1 MFKNYFKVAFRN
13 LIRHS
18 TFSIINIIG
27 LAIGIACTM
36 LIMMWVFDELT
47 FDKFHKNADNIY
59 RINTELKFGGIDSD
73 MPLSSDMM
81 GPCLKQDYPQIQE
94 FTRIYSFNPIK
105 LIKRGTTFIKEF
117 GIFYADSTFF
127 KVFSFPAIAGN
138 TQTALNEP
146 NSVVITESIAKKY
159 FGGSNAV
166 GKIIETNESKN
177 AFYKVTAVIRDIPQN
192 SHFTFNFLLPARNL
206 DYQWGNY
213 SSTNFFTYLLLKDGT
228 DYKSFENNLEQYT
241 VKYMWPYLQK
251 LINVNSKS
259 EFEKAGNRIKHTLIP
274 MTKIH
279 LYSNRQYELGANGNI
294 QYVYILSFI
303 ALFILLIACV
313 NFMNLTTARSSG
325 RALEVGVRK
334 VLGSERENLIMQFL
348 TESTL
353 LAYLSILI
361 AMVMVYFL
369 LPLFNS
375 ISGKTLGLNNLLTLP
390 LLSTILFLPL
400 IVGIFAGIYPALFL
414 SGFKPIQV
422 LKGKLIAGRKGVG
435 LRSALVVFQF
445 SASIILIIS
454 TIIIYSQLNYEQNK
468 NLGYKK
474 DQILIINDTYALKN
488 NIDAFKTEIQKIPGV
503 STASI
508 SNFLPVPSAR
518 SGQTFFQDPTLD
530 VKNGFNMQKW
540 SIDYDYINLLG
551 MEIIKGR
558 NFSKEYGTD
567 SSAMIVNEEAVKQLG
582 LRDPIGLNLYYTDGS
597 SANKLI
603 SYKIIGV
610 VRNFH
615 YESFKQQI
623 GPLCFILGTN
633 TGSCSFKINS
643 KNITAILDQA
653 EAKWK
658 SMAPDM
664 PFSYRFM
671 DESFNELYKSE
682 RNIGLTA
689 LAASLFA
696 VFVACLGLFGLSSFM
711 AQQKTKEI
719 GIRKTLGASIY
730 SILLLLLKDF
740 LKWLILANIIAWP
753 VSYYFMNKWLQEYAY
768 RIQMRLWIFFL
779 SGVVALVIALLT
791 VGFQAVKA
799 AIANPIEAL
808 RYE

>member
-1 MFKNYFKVAFRN
+1 
-13 LIRHS
+13 
-18 TFSIINIIG
+18 
-27 LAIGIACTM
+27 
-36 LIMMWVFDELT
+36 
-47 FDKFHKNADNIY
+47 
-59 RINTELKFGGIDSD
+59 
-73 MPLSSDMM
+73 
-81 GPCLKQDYPQIQE
+81 
-94 FTRIYSFNPIK
+94 
-105 LIKRGTTFIKEF
+105 
-117 GIFYADSTFF
+117 
-127 KVFSFPAIAGN
+127 
-138 TQTALNEP
+138 
-146 NSVVITESIAKKY
+146 
-159 FGGSNAV
+159 
-166 GKIIETNESKN
+166 
-177 AFYKVTAVIRDIPQN
+177 
-192 SHFTFNFLLPARNL
+192 
-206 DYQWGNY
+206 
-213 SSTNFFTYLLLKDGT
+213 
-228 DYKSFENNLEQYT
+228 
-241 VKYMWPYLQK
+241 
-251 LINVNSKS
+251 
-259 EFEKAGNRIKHTLIP
+259 
-274 MTKIH
+274 
-279 LYSNRQYELGANGNI
+279 
-294 QYVYILSFI
+294 
-303 ALFILLIACV
+303 
-313 NFMNLTTARSSG
+313 
-325 RALEVGVRK
+325 
-334 VLGSERENLIMQFL
+334 
-348 TESTL
+348 
-353 LAYLSILI
+353 
-361 AMVMVYFL
+361 
-369 LPLFNS
+369 
-375 ISGKTLGLNNLLTLP
+375 
-390 LLSTILFLPL
+390 
-400 IVGIFAGIYPALFL
+400 
-414 SGFKPIQV
+414 
-422 LKGKLIAGRKGVG
+422 
-435 LRSALVVFQF
+435 
-445 SASIILIIS
+445 
-454 TIIIYSQLNYEQNK
+454 
-468 NLGYKK
+468 
-474 DQILIINDTYALKN
+474 
-488 NIDAFKTEIQKIPGV
+488 
-503 STASI
+503 
-508 SNFLPVPSAR
+508 
-518 SGQTFFQDPTLD
+518 
-530 VKNGFNMQKW
+530 
-540 SIDYDYINLLG
+540 

-582 LRDPIGLNLYYTDGS
+582 LRDPIGQNLYYTDGS